1 MNNCHFVGRLASD
14 PTIKDVGNTKLAT
27 FVLALEEHRKDKEGN
42 KKKRVDYFEFEAWD
56 SGGTT
61 IAEFCRKGDY
71 LAVDAIA
78 RQQKWTTPDGSPRQK
93 VNFRVKSFKMFD
105 SGRHSGHQD
114 NETKQSY

>member
-14 PTIKDVGNTKLAT
+14 PTIKAVGNTKLAT

-56 SGGTT
+56 SGGAT

-71 LAVDAIA
+71 LAVDASA
-78 RQQKWTTPDGSPRQK
+78 RQQKWTTSDGNPRQK
-93 VNFRVKSFKMFD
+93 VNFRVNSFKMFNLD
-105 SGRHSGHQD
+105 ARREYQN
-114 NETKQSY
+114 NEPK